1 MSPGALMLLD
11 SGNAKSAGRRS
22 LAQGHSL
29 EGKFPAP
36 SGNLVPALLLKLLL
50 GLEGPGFVGLQ
61 LQPLFSSEKNLAAVL

>member
-1 MSPGALMLLD
+1 MLLD

-36 SGNLVPALLLKLLL
+36 SGNLVPALLFELL
-50 GLEGPGFVGLQ
+50 GRDGPGFIGLQ